1 MTVQDIEI
9 LKQKCNAVMIA
20 LCPGQCQCKFIQCIN
35 VKPFGGRGSPLRWES
50 LQHSPRLHSWWGGA
64 GCLLPMNLAT
74 TLGPSGLNIGPLGH
88 TNF

>member
-35 VKPFGGRGSPLRWES
+35 VKPFGGRGSPPPALGE
-50 LQHSPRLHSWWGGA
+50 LTA
-64 GCLLPMNLAT
+64 LPQT
-74 TLGPSGLNIGPLGH
+74 P
-88 TNF
+88 